1 MAVVAPEQAETRLR
15 DLVTRLA
22 AIERGSAS
30 PGERAAA
37 ELIADELRAAGA
49 EQVRLEEERVVGSFP
64 LVIGTATGL
73 AALAGLFARRGRP
86 APPGAALAPPGGR
99 RRPPLRP
106 PGGAPAAAH

>member
-37 ELIADELRAAGA
+37 ELVAGELRAAGA
-49 EQVRLEEERVVGSFP
+49 ERVRLESERVVGHYP
-64 LVIGTATGL
+64 LVIGSATALGALAGLLARRAL
-73 AALAGLFARRGRP
+73 AALAGAFV
-86 APPGAALAPPGGR
+86 AAAVADDIRFGR
-99 RRPPLRP
+99 RWWRALLPK
-106 PGGAPAAAH
+106 